1 MTIILIMMGMFKRM
15 AQKLIKPPRDCITT
29 STVDAI
35 GRKKLVGRGKGRKLK
50 LSETRLHASWGRPSS
65 DWASLSED
73 DWKRPRLSLLQ
84 NACLHVESDGA

>member
-35 GRKKLVGRGKGRKLK
+35 GRKKLVGRGKGR
-50 LSETRLHASWGRPSS
+50 
-65 DWASLSED
+65 
-73 DWKRPRLSLLQ
+73 
-84 NACLHVESDGA
+84 